1 MIQIPEN
8 LKTNPV
14 GKYLNMKPTKDK
26 ETLAMA
32 MTKRKTSTHFQQFK
46 NKIKQVSSYNNFG
59 TANAL
64 FQKKNSDDP
73 ADSGEGGISP
83 IAKRR

>member
-46 NKIKQVSSYNNFG
+46 NKLKILKSQSLFNNSWRGQIHKTISDFTYATDYRYIYFG
-59 TANAL
+59 A
-64 FQKKNSDDP
+64 
-73 ADSGEGGISP
+73 I
-83 IAKRR
+83 